1 MGKPLGLTPAHAPR
15 STMARP
21 APILYQ
27 SVLALPSKQRGNK
40 MTLPKARPCLRS
52 PKGLR
57 VGKLPSKG
65 AEAGAGEVRPL
76 RGKEKGEPFLLLI
89 LGIHGCHG
97 ARRPGFRDP
106 PALGRGRPKLV
117 RVTCR

>member
-1 MGKPLGLTPAHAPR
+1 MGGQHMRNACAAAAIEYSEPAPQNFDRNFLSARWSWFWVYPLGLRPVRAPR

-27 SVLALPSKQRGNK
+27 SVLALPSRQRGNK

-65 AEAGAGEVRPL
+65 AEAGAG
-76 RGKEKGEPFLLLI
+76 RGEATARQGKG
-89 LGIHGCHG
+89 
-97 ARRPGFRDP
+97 
-106 PALGRGRPKLV
+106 
-117 RVTCR
+117 